1 MEQKPRRRIKT
12 ITARKKKGYYQWQV
26 AERVGVATN
35 YLAMVERGLRQ
46 PSVEMAKEL
55 EEVLGISWYEIIDDN
70 Q

>member
-26 AERVGVATN
+26 AGRVGVATN
-35 YLAMVERGLRQ
+35 YIAMVERGLRR
-46 PSVEMAKEL
+46 PSVKIAKEL